1 VTSKQVTSKQVQS
14 KSVTSERAN
23 SKSVT
28 PRPFSNRLLTWWDKH
43 GRHDLPWQ
51 HPRSAYRVW
60 VSEIMLQQTQVKTVI
75 PYFDAF
81 IQRFPDVSTLAEA
94 SNDEVMSM
102 WSGLGYYA
110 RARNLLKTA
119 QVCVVEH
126 GSDLPVTPEEL
137 EALPGIGKST
147 ANAIYSQAFNQ
158 PAVVL
163 DGNVKRVL
171 SRHAAVEG
179 WPGKPAIH
187 DRLWAF
193 AETLLPDGRGADY
206 TQAVMDLGATLCK
219 RSKPQCDEC
228 PVSADCQALV
238 QERVTEFPFS
248 RPKKIKVTEKSFQML
263 ILIDGENRVLLE
275 RRPPAGIWGG
285 LWALPADDSG
295 LPLNERFQ
303 HESKDLQQLPELHHQ
318 LTHISMTIKP
328 ILSTVQT
335 QAIGVECTADQ
346 GWFGTD
352 EWSQLGLPKPVRQ
365 LLEKYM
371 ATYNSDKAKINTGKG
386 NTGK

>member
-1 VTSKQVTSKQVQS
+1 MKS
-14 KSVTSERAN
+14 KSVK
-23 SKSVT
+23 SKPLKSKPLKSGPLKV
-28 PRPFSNRLLTWWDKH
+28 RPFSNRLLTWWDKH

-81 IQRFPDVSTLAEA
+81 IQRFPDVPALAA
-94 SNDEVMSM
+94 SSNDEVMSM

-110 RARNLLKTA
+110 RARNLLKAA
-119 QVCVVEH
+119 QVCVAEH
-126 GSDLPVTPEEL
+126 GSDLPVTPDEL

-147 ANAIYSQAFNQ
+147 ANAIYSQAFDQ

-171 SRHAAVEG
+171 SRHSAVEG

-187 DRLWAF
+187 DQLWAI

-206 TQAVMDLGATLCK
+206 TQAIMDLGATLCK
-219 RSKPQCDEC
+219 RSKPQCNEC
-228 PVSADCQALV
+228 PVSADCQALL
-238 QERVTEFPFS
+238 QERVAEFPFS

-263 ILIDGENRVLLE
+263 ILTDGENRVLLE

-295 LPLNERFQ
+295 IPLNERFA
-303 HESKDLQQLPELHHQ
+303 HESKDLQQLPDLHHQ

-328 ILSTVQT
+328 MLSTVQT
-335 QAIGVECTADQ
+335 QANGVECTANQ
-346 GWFGTD
+346 GWFGTE
-352 EWSQLGLPKPVRQ
+352 EWSKLGLPKPVRQ
-365 LLEKYM
+365 LLENYM
-371 ATYNSDKAKINTGKG
+371 ATYKSNTGKG